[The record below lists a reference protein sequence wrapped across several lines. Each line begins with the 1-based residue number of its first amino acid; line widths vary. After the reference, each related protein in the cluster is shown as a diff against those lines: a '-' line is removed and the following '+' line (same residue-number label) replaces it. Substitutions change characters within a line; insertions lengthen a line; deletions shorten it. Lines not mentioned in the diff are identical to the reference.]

1 MKKNIILNLA
11 LSILLMTFIITL
23 FPMVTKNK
31 IPKELSP
38 VSTLID
44 DINLSNKYVFD
55 VSDNDLSN
63 PEISMRVLSAIDDLN
78 AIKDK
83 ISSIDV
89 PEKYSD
95 LVSNLSNGINS
106 NILFYRQFAAILNN
120 LKGKDLDESKENLKN
135 YENAAYEAYSKI
147 SPFKV
152 YFFNG
157 SNEKLS
163 SLYKSIDSIRM
174 SNRNEQIKEESNKT
188 FIMSF
193 EKIITDF
200 SSINKDFSPYIEKWR
215 NSSYSYNSLIT
226 DLDKCQ
232 TSLDNL
238 SRNIYALSI
247 PSEASQIYEDFKQV
261 IASYRDY
268 LNAVQLDLSK
278 STLNSKE
285 EKFFENSSSKR
296 EAANSALEKFKQ
308 SLDDYKDNLSL

>member
-11 LSILLMTFIITL
+11 LSALLIIFIVTL
-23 FPMVTKNK
+23 FPMMTKNK

-55 VSDNDLSN
+55 LSYNDLSN
-63 PEISMRVLSAIDDLN
+63 PELSMRVLSAIDDLSDV
-78 AIKDK
+78 KDN

-89 PEKYSD
+89 PTKYSD
-95 LVSNLSNGINS
+95 LVLNLSNGIDS
-106 NILFYRQFAAILNN
+106 NILFYRQFSAILNN
-120 LKGKDLDESKENLKN
+120 LKGKDLDESKENLKK
-135 YENAAYEAYSKI
+135 YEKATYESYRKL

-163 SLYKSIDSIRM
+163 SLYSSIDSIRM
-174 SNRNEQIKEESNKT
+174 SNRNEQIKEEANKT
-188 FIMSF
+188 FMMSF
-193 EKIITDF
+193 EKITNDF
-200 SSINKDFSPYIEKWR
+200 SSINKDFSPYVEKWR
-215 NSSYSYNSLIT
+215 NNSYSYNSLIT

-238 SRNIYALSI
+238 SRDIYALSI

-285 EKFFENSSSKR
+285 ERFFENSISKR
-296 EAANSALEKFKQ
+296 EATNSALEKFQQ
-308 SLDDYKDNLSL
+308 SLDEYKDNLNL